1 LTLSLP
7 ADSNLLLSNEF
18 HGFPQ
23 NQGQCQDAPVRARR
37 KHLGIS
43 QEELA
48 ERAGL
53 HRTYVADV
61 ERGARNLS
69 LGSIEKLAY
78 ALEIS
83 IPILF
88 FHAGGVLN
96 QSADRVVDILLVE
109 DDPEEVAQT
118 LKAFEK
124 ANLSN
129 RVHVVR
135 DGAEALEFVFCTG
148 RHAGRKMEDRP
159 QIILLDLKLPKVSGL
174 EVLRQIKANTQTR
187 GIPVVMLASSQR
199 QQNLAESLKLGAETC
214 ILKPVDFNRFA
225 GIVPRLQLCWAL
237 LHLMASAPA
246 VGSMR

>member
-1 LTLSLP
+1 MP
-7 ADSNLLLSNEF
+7 ADIQSHF
-18 HGFPQ
+18 GT
-23 NQGQCQDAPVRARR
+23 AVRARR

-88 FHAGGVLN
+88 THAGGVVN

-148 RHAGRKMEDRP
+148 RYAGR
-159 QIILLDLKLPKVSGL
+159 
-174 EVLRQIKANTQTR
+174 N
-187 GIPVVMLASSQR
+187 
-199 QQNLAESLKLGAETC
+199 
-214 ILKPVDFNRFA
+214 
-225 GIVPRLQLCWAL
+225 
-237 LHLMASAPA
+237 PA

>member
-1 LTLSLP
+1 MP
-7 ADSNLLLSNEF
+7 ADIQSHF
-18 HGFPQ
+18 GT
-23 NQGQCQDAPVRARR
+23 AVRTRR

-69 LGSIEKLAY
+69 LGSIEKLAH

-88 FHAGGVLN
+88 THAGGVVN

-118 LKAFEK
+118 LKAFKK
-124 ANLSN
+124 ANLST

-148 RHAGRKMEDRP
+148 RYAGR
-159 QIILLDLKLPKVSGL
+159 
-174 EVLRQIKANTQTR
+174 N
-187 GIPVVMLASSQR
+187 
-199 QQNLAESLKLGAETC
+199 
-214 ILKPVDFNRFA
+214 
-225 GIVPRLQLCWAL
+225 
-237 LHLMASAPA
+237 PA
-246 VGSMR
+246 VGSMQI

>member
-1 LTLSLP
+1 MP
-7 ADSNLLLSNEF
+7 ADIQSHF
-18 HGFPQ
+18 GT
-23 NQGQCQDAPVRARR
+23 AVRARR

-78 ALEIS
+78 ALGIS

-88 FHAGGVLN
+88 THAGGVVN

-148 RHAGRKMEDRP
+148 RYAGR
-159 QIILLDLKLPKVSGL
+159 
-174 EVLRQIKANTQTR
+174 N
-187 GIPVVMLASSQR
+187 
-199 QQNLAESLKLGAETC
+199 
-214 ILKPVDFNRFA
+214 
-225 GIVPRLQLCWAL
+225 
-237 LHLMASAPA
+237 PA